1 MKELLKSVFGYESL
15 RTGQQPL
22 VDALLQ
28 GKDALGIMPTGAG
41 KSLCFQL
48 PALCMDGI
56 TLVVSPLISLMK
68 DQVMNLVQQ
77 GVAAAFLNSS
87 LTAGQ
92 YAKATANMQAGKYKI
107 IYVAPERLMTER
119 FLWAVQGL
127 KISMIAVDEAHCVS
141 QWGQDFR
148 PAYLQIAEFIQQ
160 LPTRPPVAAFTAT
173 ATPKVHRD
181 IVKLLGLQQPKT
193 IVTGFDRPNLRLM
206 VLKPQDKDRELLKLM
221 QKFGNKS
228 GVIYCSTRKQVE
240 QVHQLLQH
248 NGISAARYHAGIE
261 DSERHTAQED
271 FVFDRVQVIV
281 ATNAFGMGIDK
292 PDIRFVIHYNM
303 PLDLESYY
311 QEAGRAGRDGEP
323 AECVL
328 LYSGQD
334 VRMGQFLIEKSA
346 ENQENPDPEMEERA
360 KERLK
365 RMTWYCTSRRCLRR
379 ELLGYFGESASPFC
393 GNCSICLQQ
402 ENNWLQNATHSYRQT
417 KAKYQTAAPELFEML
432 CAKRNELAKR
442 QGMPAFVIFT
452 DAVLREMCLFAPENR
467 SEFLKVNGVS
477 EEKTR
482 RYGKEML
489 EVISKWKEQ
498 REREK

>member
-87 LTAGQ
+87 LTVGQ

-148 PAYLQIAEFIQQ
+148 PAYLQIAEFIRQ
-160 LPTRPPVAAFTAT
+160 LPSRPPVAAFTAT

-181 IVKLLGLQQPKT
+181 IVKLLELQQPKT
-193 IVTGFDRPNLRLM
+193 VVTGFNRPNLRLM
-206 VLKPQDKDRELLKLM
+206 VLKPRDKDRELLRLL
-221 QKFGNKS
+221 QNFGSKS

-240 QVHQLLQH
+240 QVQQLLQT
-248 NGISAARYHAGIE
+248 NGISAACYHAGLE
-261 DSERHTAQED
+261 DSKRHTAQED

-334 VRMGQFLIEKSA
+334 VRMGQFLIEKSV

-402 ENNWLQNATHSYRQT
+402 ENHSLQEASLFHRKD
-417 KAKYQTAAPELFEML
+417 KARYQTVDAKLFEML

-452 DAVLREMCLFAPENR
+452 DAVLREMCLFVPENR
-467 SEFLKVNGVS
+467 SEFLKVNGVG

-482 RYGKEML
+482 RYGQEML
-489 EVISKWKEQ
+489 AVISQWKEQ
-498 REREK
+498 KESE